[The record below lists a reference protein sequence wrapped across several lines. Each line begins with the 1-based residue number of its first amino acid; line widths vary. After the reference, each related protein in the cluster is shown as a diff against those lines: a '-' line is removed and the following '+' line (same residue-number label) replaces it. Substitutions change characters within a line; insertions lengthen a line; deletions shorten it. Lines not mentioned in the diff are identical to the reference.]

1 MPAEIAVTPET
12 PGRGVGPTVAAGSPD
27 DNRPCFRLAYC
38 TGRSGRLEGA

>member
-27 DNRPCFRLAYC
+27 DNRPCFRLALLHR
-38 TGRSGRLEGA
+38 TIGPA